1 MWLGGAG
8 KLCNDNERV
17 STIIKLLIIRSRLF
31 VPFRHPSSKLSKTY
45 NNWRRDSVEK
55 GL

>member
-1 MWLGGAG
+1 MVRGQ
-8 KLCNDNERV
+8 KKECKVYVKV

-31 VPFRHPSSKLSKTY
+31 VPFRHPSSKSSKTY
-45 NNWRRDSVEK
+45 NNWRRDSVVK